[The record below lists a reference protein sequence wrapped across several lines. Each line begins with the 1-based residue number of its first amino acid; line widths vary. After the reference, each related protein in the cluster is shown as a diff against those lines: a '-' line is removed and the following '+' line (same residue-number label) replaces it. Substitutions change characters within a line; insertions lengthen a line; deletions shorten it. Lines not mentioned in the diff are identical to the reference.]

1 MIFGYLTSHVPVVLC
16 RSTAMSVTR
25 DLLSVPLRLY
35 IYGLHG
41 FFTEVIFTAIWDFV
55 LKQDFRFHGKTT
67 QGCGFHHEARPNFMF
82 YREMR
87 KLLGIT
93 VR

>member
-1 MIFGYLTSHVPVVLC
+1 MYLTNHAPAVLG
-16 RSTAMSVTR
+16 RSSAMSVAR

-55 LKQDFRFHGKTT
+55 LKQDFRFHGK
-67 QGCGFHHEARPNFMF
+67 
-82 YREMR
+82 
-87 KLLGIT
+87 II
-93 VR
+93 